1 MTLSSP
7 QQLTNLTEPSLVRST
22 GERLTGER
30 SGGNRPTGDHSTD
43 YQYNYSHI
51 PPLAMVDVL
60 PIAEEFPRA
69 WYRILVKEVRQLFIN
84 TLITNRGNR
93 GDKQLRDDIWAFIF
107 EAVREET
114 IPAQLSLLAR
124 VLQVAPQLLIK
135 RISRNYKE
143 LDDLFLAL
151 LKDFGLPIFR
161 DFVARLAIRLDRGH
175 PVGHVKQLA
184 QYEQLY
190 PVLPIP
196 AVAKTHASDE
206 AFAQLQVAGFNPLMI
221 QRIAQLD
228 ERFPVTEAQYQ
239 AVMGGDD
246 SLAAAGAEG
255 RLYLSDYGV
264 LEHAI
269 HGTYLTYQK
278 YAYAPLALFAV
289 PKGADPSRQLRAIAI
304 QAGQTPDAD
313 HPIVTPKSAHYN
325 WLAAKAMVQVADA
338 NFHEAV
344 SHLGRTHL
352 FVGPFVLATHR
363 QLPEQHPLSLL
374 LRPHFEGTLAINDAA
389 RRILIAPGGGVDRL
403 LSSTIDNARVLA
415 VVGLQ
420 SYGFNAAMLP
430 QQLKQ
435 RGVDDVNALPVYP
448 YRDDALLIWE
458 AIHRWVSN
466 YLGLYYPSDTQ
477 VQQDKALQAWA
488 IEVQAPNGGRVVDF
502 GEQGS
507 IQTRDY
513 LINAVT
519 LIIFTASAQH
529 AAVNFPQKDIMSH
542 APTQP
547 LAGYLP
553 ASILRGEVSEQD
565 YFNLLPPLEQAQHQ
579 INLLNLLG
587 SIYYNR
593 LGDYPDGH
601 FSDTQ
606 IQPLLQA
613 FQTKLQQ
620 IEGIIEQRNQKRP
633 AYNYLL
639 PSRIPQSINI

>member
-1 MTLSSP
+1 MASSLSKQLANMTETHGDLSADLSVD
-7 QQLTNLTEPSLVRST
+7 QATHQAT
-22 GERLTGER
+22 
-30 SGGNRPTGDHSTD
+30 
-43 YQYNYSHI
+43 YQYSYTHI

-60 PIAEEFPRA
+60 PAAEEFSRV
-69 WYRILVKEVRQLFIN
+69 WYRLLVKEVRKLFIN

-93 GDKQLRDDIWAFIF
+93 GDQQLRDDIRAFIF

-114 IPAQLSLLAR
+114 LPAQLSILAR
-124 VLQVAPQLLIK
+124 VLQVAPQLLIR
-135 RISRNYKE
+135 RISRDYKE

-161 DFVARLAIRLDRGH
+161 ELLARLAIRLDRGH
-175 PVGHVKQLA
+175 PVGHVSQLA
-184 QYEQLY
+184 QYEKLY

-196 AVAKTHASDE
+196 AIAQTSQSDE

-228 ERFPVTEAQYQ
+228 DRFPVTESHYQ
-239 AVMGGDD
+239 GVMGNDD

-269 HGTYLTYQK
+269 HGTHLTYQK
-278 YAYAPLALFAV
+278 YVYAPLALFAV
-289 PKGADPSRQLRAIAI
+289 PQGSDPGRQLRAIAI

-313 HPIVTPKSAHYN
+313 HPIITPKSAPYT
-325 WLAAKAMVQVADA
+325 WLAAKAMVKVADA

-352 FVGPFVLATHR
+352 FVGPFVIATHR
-363 QLPEQHPLSLL
+363 QLSQNHPLSLL

-389 RRILIAPGGGVDRL
+389 QRILIAPGGGVDRL
-403 LSSTIDNARVLA
+403 LSTTIDNARVLA
-415 VVGLQ
+415 VVGVQ

-435 RGVDDVNALPVYP
+435 RGVDDVNTLPIYP

-458 AIHRWVSN
+458 AIHHWVSD
-466 YLGLYYPSDTQ
+466 YLGLYYATDAE

-488 IEVQAPNGGRVVDF
+488 TEVQAPNGGRVIDF
-502 GEQGS
+502 GEQGG

-513 LINAVT
+513 LIDAAT

-529 AAVNFPQKDIMSH
+529 AAVNFPQKGIMSH
-542 APTQP
+542 APAQP
-547 LAGYLP
+547 MAGYLP

-579 INLLNLLG
+579 LNLLNLLG

-593 LGDYPDGH
+593 LGDYPEGH
-601 FSDTQ
+601 FVDPKIKS
-606 IQPLLQA
+606 LLQA
-613 FQTKLQQ
+613 FQAKLQQ
-620 IEGIIEQRNQKRP
+620 VEKTIQQRNQTRP
-633 AYNYLL
+633 VYEYLL
-639 PSRIPQSINI
+639 PSLIPQSINI

>member
-1 MTLSSP
+1 MTLSLSK
-7 QQLTNLTEPSLVRST
+7 QLKNITQAPSAPATEQSEQST
-22 GERLTGER
+22 
-30 SGGNRPTGDHSTD
+30 
-43 YQYNYSHI
+43 YQYSYSHI
-51 PPLAMVDVL
+51 PPLAMVNVL
-60 PIAEEFPRA
+60 PTAEEFSRV
-69 WYRILVKEVRQLFIN
+69 WYRLLAKQIRQLFLN

-93 GDKQLRDDIWAFIF
+93 GDQQLRDDVRAFMI
-107 EAVREET
+107 EAIREEA
-114 IPAQLSLLAR
+114 IPVQLNIFAR
-124 VLQVAPQLLIK
+124 ILQVAPQLLIR

-143 LDDLFLAL
+143 LDDVFVAL

-161 DFVARLAIRLDRGH
+161 EFLARLAIRLDQGH

-184 QYEQLY
+184 HYEQLY

-196 AVAKTHASDE
+196 AVAKTHGSDE
-206 AFAQLQVAGFNPLMI
+206 AFAQLQVSGFNPLMI
-221 QRIAQLD
+221 QRIDQLD
-228 ERFPVTEAQYQ
+228 DRFPVTDAHYQ
-239 AVMGGDD
+239 AVMGSDD
-246 SLAAAGAEG
+246 SLATAGAEG
-255 RLYLSDYGV
+255 RLYLSDYGI

-289 PKGADPSRQLRAIAI
+289 PKGADPNRQLRAIAI

-313 HPIVTPKSAHYN
+313 HPIVTPKSARYN

-420 SYGFNAAMLP
+420 GYGFNAAMLP
-430 QQLKQ
+430 NQLKL
-435 RGVDDVNALPVYP
+435 RGVDDTNTLPMYP

-458 AIHRWVSN
+458 AIHRWVSD
-466 YLGLYYPSDTQ
+466 YLSIYYPTDTQ
-477 VQQDKALQAWA
+477 VQQDQALQAWA
-488 IEVQAPNGGRVVDF
+488 TEAQAPNGGRVIDF

-507 IQTRDY
+507 IQTRNY
-513 LINAVT
+513 LIDAVT

-547 LAGYLP
+547 MAGYLP
-553 ASILRGEVSEQD
+553 ASILRDEISEQD
-565 YFNLLPPLEQAQHQ
+565 YLNLLPPLEQAQHQ

-587 SIYYNR
+587 SIYYNT
-593 LGDYPDGH
+593 LGDYPEGH
-601 FSDTQ
+601 FSDSE

-620 IEGIIEQRNQKRP
+620 IEETIKQRNQKRP
-633 AYNYLL
+633 PYEYLL